1 MEPIVRKA
9 KLHRRALA
17 CAPLAALM
25 LLLAACGE
33 KDYKNE
39 LRPPAPINVTAYVSD
54 KAVSVSPNRF
64 GAGPIVVIV
73 TNQSQTSQEA
83 TFETD
88 ELGGTQSGIKQS
100 TAPINP
106 GETGQLKLDVR
117 QGNYRVK
124 VGSPAIRPAPVA
136 VGSQRESAQNKVL
149 QP

>member
-1 MEPIVRKA
+1 MEPIFRKA
-9 KLHRRALA
+9 KQCRRALV
-17 CAPLAALM
+17 CAPLAVLV
-25 LLLAACGE
+25 LVSGCGD
-33 KDYKNE
+33 KSYKND
-39 LRPPAPINVTAYVSD
+39 LRPPAPINVSAYVSS

-83 TFETD
+83 TFADQT
-88 ELGGTQSGIKQS
+88 GGTHQQ

-117 QGNYRVK
+117 QGRYLLK
-124 VGSPAIRPAPVA
+124 VGSPTIKPATVT
-136 VGSQRESAQNKVL
+136 VGGQRQSAQNQVL

>member
-9 KLHRRALA
+9 KLHRCALA
-17 CAPLAALM
+17 CAPVAALT
-25 LLLAACGE
+25 LLFAACGA
-33 KDYKNE
+33 KDYKNA
-39 LRPPAPINVTAYVSD
+39 LRPPAPINVTAYISD

-83 TFETD
+83 TFTD
-88 ELGGTQSGIKQS
+88 DPGGTLNQQ

-124 VGSPAIRPAPVA
+124 VGSPAIRPAPVT